1 MCTRNVCSIQK
12 REINKTFFILKMV
25 IYALAVNYL
34 IRLTHLRTYYPRRFD
49 DDNNDCKTKIIEKKT
64 I

>member
-1 MCTRNVCSIQK
+1 MCAVFKKERSTK
-12 REINKTFFILKMV
+12 HFFILKMV